1 LEYPLY
7 WDPSLRYFQSQSF
20 TSSKNQAI
28 ERDLLVLKTG
38 TEVSYLSTS
47 NASLSFGAQFSGVP
61 VVDLASLAIGE
72 VAGERISHP
81 PDGPRFGQHDV
92 DQIAFRGHPDGEW
105 RSEAQPRSAAPGTSL
120 DERQPGGSQ
129 RRGPSRGHLALCH
142 VGRGQVAGDDQTPAL
157 AGLGGRIRKL
167 RHVC

>member
-1 LEYPLY
+1 MHQICGDGRQRSRVRGAREL
-7 WDPSLRYFQSQSF
+7 DPIVGRDDP
-20 TSSKNQAI
+20 TGEWRAAEPDIEGVDQA
-28 ERDLLVLKTG
+28 
-38 TEVSYLSTS
+38 
-47 NASLSFGAQFSGVP
+47 P
-61 VVDLASLAIGE
+61 AIGE

-81 PDGPRFGQHDV
+81 PNRPRFGQHDI